1 MTRGV
6 FLSKFKLDSKTLV
19 DAVEEKI
26 DLEYDHPDLYQKV
39 YQFYKDQDVYF
50 YDDKD
55 KDYNIIL
62 ESLEYDVTRKQ
73 VSTLQ
78 NFAKN
83 TTDRV
88 RDELVNGALGL
99 LAELAQGRWGHPLSW
114 WKCRQDGW
122 KSNDTFYLETVS
134 MLP

>member
-26 DLEYDHPDLYQKV
+26 ELEYDHPDLYQKV

-62 ESLEYDVTRKQ
+62 ESLEYDLLD
-73 VSTLQ
+73 S
-78 NFAKN
+78 
-83 TTDRV
+83 
-88 RDELVNGALGL
+88 ELL
-99 LAELAQGRWGHPLSW
+99 R
-114 WKCRQDGW
+114 
-122 KSNDTFYLETVS
+122 
-134 MLP
+134 

>member
-62 ESLEYDVTRKQ
+62 ESLEYDLLD
-73 VSTLQ
+73 S
-78 NFAKN
+78 
-83 TTDRV
+83 
-88 RDELVNGALGL
+88 ELL
-99 LAELAQGRWGHPLSW
+99 R
-114 WKCRQDGW
+114 
-122 KSNDTFYLETVS
+122 
-134 MLP
+134 

>member
-55 KDYNIIL
+55 KDL
-62 ESLEYDVTRKQ
+62 SLI
-73 VSTLQ
+73 
-78 NFAKN
+78 
-83 TTDRV
+83 
-88 RDELVNGALGL
+88 
-99 LAELAQGRWGHPLSW
+99 HI
-114 WKCRQDGW
+114 
-122 KSNDTFYLETVS
+122 
-134 MLP
+134 

>member
-6 FLSKFKLDSKTLV
+6 FLSKFKRDSKTLV

-39 YQFYKDQDVYF
+39 YQFYKDRDVYF

-62 ESLEYDVTRKQ
+62 ESLEYDLLD
-73 VSTLQ
+73 S
-78 NFAKN
+78 
-83 TTDRV
+83 
-88 RDELVNGALGL
+88 ELL
-99 LAELAQGRWGHPLSW
+99 R
-114 WKCRQDGW
+114 
-122 KSNDTFYLETVS
+122 
-134 MLP
+134 

>member
-55 KDYNIIL
+55 KDNNNIL
-62 ESLEYDVTRKQ
+62 ESLEYDLLD
-73 VSTLQ
+73 S
-78 NFAKN
+78 
-83 TTDRV
+83 
-88 RDELVNGALGL
+88 ELL
-99 LAELAQGRWGHPLSW
+99 R
-114 WKCRQDGW
+114 
-122 KSNDTFYLETVS
+122 
-134 MLP
+134 

>member
-6 FLSKFKLDSKTLV
+6 FLSKFKRDSKTLV

-62 ESLEYDVTRKQ
+62 ESLEYDLLD
-73 VSTLQ
+73 S
-78 NFAKN
+78 
-83 TTDRV
+83 
-88 RDELVNGALGL
+88 ELL
-99 LAELAQGRWGHPLSW
+99 R
-114 WKCRQDGW
+114 
-122 KSNDTFYLETVS
+122 
-134 MLP
+134 

>member
-1 MTRGV
+1 MEYSIITTYSKKTMTRGV

-62 ESLEYDVTRKQ
+62 ESLEYDLLD
-73 VSTLQ
+73 S
-78 NFAKN
+78 
-83 TTDRV
+83 
-88 RDELVNGALGL
+88 ELL
-99 LAELAQGRWGHPLSW
+99 R
-114 WKCRQDGW
+114 
-122 KSNDTFYLETVS
+122 
-134 MLP
+134 

>member
-62 ESLEYDVTRKQ
+62 ESFCV
-73 VSTLQ
+73 VSSS
-78 NFAKN
+78 KRS
-83 TTDRV
+83 TT
-88 RDELVNGALGL
+88 
-99 LAELAQGRWGHPLSW
+99 
-114 WKCRQDGW
+114 
-122 KSNDTFYLETVS
+122 
-134 MLP
+134 